1 MTCRSC
7 VAHPA
12 SPEPGDPGD
21 VDPAPD
27 GVGVPAARGD
37 PAGDAEEA
45 DEVGEAAAD
54 VDAAGPDDE
63 EAAGADAAVDDAHPA
78 AAATAAPAAT
88 MPTSRRL
95 REAEPAISNHS
106 FLSASR

>member
-1 MTCRSC
+1 
-7 VAHPA
+7 V
-12 SPEPGDPGD
+12 PGDPGD

-45 DEVGEAAAD
+45 DEAGETAAD
-54 VDAAGPDDE
+54 EDAAGPDDE
-63 EAAGADAAVDDAHPA
+63 EAAGADADVDDPEDDAHPA